1 MGNRFGLF
9 ASVVLASA
17 ALAATSSVAAPAADE
32 CIAKPN
38 GPAPAGQH
46 WYYRTNRELK
56 KKCWYLADEGEKTV
70 PVDKTASAEK
80 TPPAAEKAAPVARAK
95 RQPITDALVEQPD
108 DSSVQPST
116 SDARAELI
124 DGPKFQQPVATIP
137 QRQLQQPQLVQP
149 QLVQPQLAQP
159 QVMQPQPAQPQA
171 EAAPAAS
178 ESATPRNWTMASRWP
193 DANAASAESA
203 PMPSTPASAPAPA
216 PRTESS
222 AAPVVL
228 AAAAVEPAEQGTV
241 GISNPS
247 NYGFVFAGAILAVI
261 AGGAIVM
268 FLGRRKQAL
277 VPFEENMRHVRP
289 RLDTSSFARPI
300 APEPMPSQSMLR
312 DEIEELLEMSRRQP
326 RAL

>member
-1 MGNRFGLF
+1 MGNRIGLF

-70 PVDKTASAEK
+70 PVEKTASVEK
-80 TPPAAEKAAPVARAK
+80 TPAAEKTAPVARAK

-124 DGPKFQQPVATIP
+124 EGPKFQQPMATVP
-137 QRQLQQPQLVQP
+137 QRQLMQPPQLVQP
-149 QLVQPQLAQP
+149 QVTQPQVTQPQVTQPQLAQP
-159 QVMQPQPAQPQA
+159 QA
-171 EAAPAAS
+171 ETAPAAS

-193 DANAASAESA
+193 EANAATAESA
-203 PMPSTPASAPAPA
+203 PMPSAPASAPAPA

-228 AAAAVEPAEQGTV
+228 AAAAVEPAEQATV
-241 GISNPS
+241 GVSNPN

-261 AGGAIVM
+261 AGGAMVM

-277 VPFEENMRHVRP
+277 VPFEEDMRHVRP
-289 RLDTSSFARPI
+289 RLDAFARPI
-300 APEPMPSQSMLR
+300 APAPMPSQSMLR